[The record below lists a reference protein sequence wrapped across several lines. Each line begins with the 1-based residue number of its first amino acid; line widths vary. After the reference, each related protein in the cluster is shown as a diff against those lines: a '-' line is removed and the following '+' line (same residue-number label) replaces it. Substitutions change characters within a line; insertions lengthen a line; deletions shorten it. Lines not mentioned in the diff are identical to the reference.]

1 MAKMIAKFMLKDYR
15 PHDDAVA
22 WFDVVDEDGNVESY
36 GITDGSVTGER
47 MLLDGDGIC
56 IATLDADGW
65 IDHAAQQRRPR
76 RRPSHPRLPRPL
88 LASSICSN
96 GGRSRDLPASR
107 A

>member
-47 MLLDGDGIC
+47 ASWT
-56 IATLDADGW
+56 ATASASPRSTRTAGSTARR
-65 IDHAAQQRRPR
+65 AATSPTSSPK
-76 RRPSHPRLPRPL
+76 PSRAPTL